1 MLEFNSLSQRKLN
14 LYLNR
19 FLPSSLTL
27 FLLYPHKSPSPASN
41 ISRSFFAPLP
51 LIYSHVIS
59 SYPGF
64 CIPPCLPFLSAS
76 CISHQRK
83 QDSFYY
89 PSPLPCGFP
98 KPISL

>member
-27 FLLYPHKSPSPASN
+27 FLLYPHKSPSPALN
-41 ISRSFFAPLP
+41 ISRSSSAPP
-51 LIYSHVIS
+51 PSVCSHVIS

-64 CIPPCLPFLSAS
+64 CIPPCLPSLSAS
-76 CISHQRK
+76 CISHRRK
-83 QDSFYY
+83 QGSFYY
-89 PSPLPCGFP
+89 ISPLPCGFP

>member
-27 FLLYPHKSPSPASN
+27 FLLYPHKSPSPALN
-41 ISRSFFAPLP
+41 ISRSFSAPLQA
-51 LIYSHVIS
+51 ICSHVIF
-59 SYPGF
+59 SYPGS
-64 CIPPCLPFLSAS
+64 CIPPCLPSPSSS

-89 PSPLPCGFP
+89 TSPLPCGFP
-98 KPISL
+98 KPISR